1 MGKKNPIGNC
11 CKQWLNRATWMKRDK
26 ILRDFQDFKSSHL
39 MCLWHLT
46 AFFNLFTF
54 EFCWFIDKWY
64 GENMKV
70 IKLVSSASMLEL
82 CSRVRCIYI
91 SFQSLNY
98 FNYDIGEGQESLKI
112 LICLME
118 EEYIYR
124 VCIHNV
130 KQENIKVIIYVF
142 TKICIEHLKY
152 LQWKCW
158 FV

>member
-1 MGKKNPIGNC
+1 
-11 CKQWLNRATWMKRDK
+11 
-26 ILRDFQDFKSSHL
+26 
-39 MCLWHLT
+39 
-46 AFFNLFTF
+46 
-54 EFCWFIDKWY
+54 
-64 GENMKV
+64 
-70 IKLVSSASMLEL
+70 MLEL
-82 CSRVRCIYI
+82 CSLVRCIYI

-152 LQWKCW
+152 LQ
-158 FV
+158 